1 MRTIAEQALVKAVLE
16 QATASNKDRLALV
29 IGARKL
35 VEDVY
40 ANVLG
45 YEATAELIAKLD
57 LAIEEIMKLEPDE
70 AVIDDALRFV
80 RENLPEVE
88 YMGSTVVPV
97 LGLGRG
103 ELAASAR
110 VADGLSSGMS
120 TIVEQM
126 QGLLEGT
133 SVNASV
139 DTYLVNGKQVSV
151 FTMSIENE
159 GNKELKDVG
168 MPLKIAKCHLTW
180 FNDAN
185 FDETPSMVRPDPLVL
200 WNLGNLRPKQKTE
213 LKFSTTRVFC
223 SDGSTCT
230 GGAFCADICLTL
242 GQCATSCQ
250 QCGQQCDTGSGKD
263 EMCSSDGGC
272 VPRGANLRNERC
284 GCDAECETDNCV
296 RSVCCEK
303 NEFAD
308 ASGQCTD
315 VVNMMNMEVEAL
327 SIVLDDER
335 VVPIHLINPLNRFV
349 EVDLTLVEG
358 GAYAALSKRKV
369 ALGPGE
375 KQLIGLRVQALRAGD
390 HSVVI
395 DLSSADGIRESISI
409 SVQVLTDAEAMGIEM
424 RTAPGPGLPLLTLLG
439 AVCALWA
446 STGRRRDSL

>member
-1 MRTIAEQALVKAVLE
+1 VRTIAEQALVKVILE
-16 QATASNKDRLALV
+16 RASAAKEGRLALV
-29 IGARKL
+29 LGARKL
-35 VEDVY
+35 VVDIY
-40 ANVLG
+40 ASVLG
-45 YEATAELIAKLD
+45 FEATAELVAKLN
-57 LAIEEIMKLEPDE
+57 LAIEELKKPEPDE
-70 AVIDDALRFV
+70 AIVEDALQFV

-88 YMGSTVVPV
+88 YMGSNVVPV

-110 VADGLSSGMS
+110 IAGGTSTGMS
-120 TIVEQM
+120 TVVERM
-126 QGLLEGT
+126 QGLIEGT
-133 SVNASV
+133 SVNTSV

-159 GNKELKDVG
+159 GDKELKDVG

-185 FDETPSMVRPDPLVL
+185 FDEKPSMVRPDPLVL

-213 LKFSTTRVFC
+213 LKFSTTRIFC

-250 QCGQQCDTGSGKD
+250 VCGQVCDSDPDKD

-272 VPRGANLRNERC
+272 VPRGSKLRNERC
-284 GCDAECETDNCV
+284 GCDPECETDNCV

-315 VVNMMNMEVEAL
+315 VVNMMNVEVEAL

-335 VVPIHLINPLNRFV
+335 VIPIHLINPLSRLAD
-349 EVDLTLVEG
+349 VDVIIVEG
-358 GAYAALSKRKV
+358 GAFAELSRQKV

-375 KQLIGLRVQALRAGD
+375 KQLIGLRVQALQAGT
-390 HSVVI
+390 HSVVL
-395 DLSSADGIRESISI
+395 DLSSADGIRESLSI
-409 SVQVLTDAEAMGIEM
+409 SVQVLTDTESMGIEM
-424 RTAPGPGLPLLTLLG
+424 RTAPGPGLPLLTVLA
-439 AVCALWA
+439 AVCALWT
-446 STGRRRDSL
+446 STGRRRESD